1 MVAKKKLVGTK
12 IIYFLYI
19 NVRKGEIYIYIKKNK
34 NFGRYKRGSKS
45 FRIWQLFIFLKK
57 LVYRWVTNLDFGL
70 PIFKDFLFSFFL
82 KREIRIFVKKIIYLI
97 CSFL

>member
-1 MVAKKKLVGTK
+1 MVAKKNIDRDKNY
-12 IIYFLYI
+12 IFFIYKCKKRR
-19 NVRKGEIYIYIKKNK
+19 NIYMYKKNK

-70 PIFKDFLFSFFL
+70 PIFKDFLFFFFL
-82 KREIRIFVKKIIYLI
+82 KTGNSYICKEDHIFNL
-97 CSFL
+97 